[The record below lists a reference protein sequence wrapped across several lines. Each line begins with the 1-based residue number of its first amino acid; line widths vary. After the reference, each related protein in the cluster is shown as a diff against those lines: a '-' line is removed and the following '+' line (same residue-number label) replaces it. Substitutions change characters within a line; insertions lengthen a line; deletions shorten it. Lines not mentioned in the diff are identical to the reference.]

1 MTTGG
6 SVLPG
11 AQASGM
17 DPDMIREA
25 FGAESWR
32 LSEVV
37 AGLDD
42 AAFTQ
47 PTPCVPWTV
56 ADLAYHVRMTMGRLP
71 GMLDAP
77 DPAGTDLVTAAGY
90 YRGDQ
95 RFSAGTN
102 AERIR
107 SAQRGAADLAGAA
120 ARARDFDEARQRAWV
135 ALRAVPPGRVVL
147 TRHGDRML
155 LVEFL
160 RTRVLE
166 LAVHGLDLAAGLDCA
181 PWMTAPAAEVT
192 EDLLLPAAA
201 AARLRAGTGWDRV
214 TLIARLTGRRPL
226 TPAETA
232 FVQSAGVG
240 RLALG

>member
-1 MTTGG
+1 
-6 SVLPG
+6 
-11 AQASGM
+11 
-17 DPDMIREA
+17 
-25 FGAESWR
+25 
-32 LSEVV
+32 
-37 AGLDD
+37 
-42 AAFTQ
+42 
-47 PTPCVPWTV
+47 
-56 ADLAYHVRMTMGRLP
+56 VRMTMGRLP

-77 DPAGTDLVTAAGY
+77 DPAGTGLVTAAGY

-135 ALRAVPPGRVVL
+135 ALRAAPPGRVVL

-160 RTRVLE
+160 RTRILE
-166 LAVHGLDLAAGLDCA
+166 LAVHGLDLAAGLGCA

-192 EDLLLPAAA
+192 EDLLLPAAGA
-201 AARLRAGTGWDRV
+201 AWLRAGTGWDRV
-214 TLIARLTGRRPL
+214 TLIAGLTGRRPL
-226 TPAETA
+226 TPAETEL
-232 FVQSAGVG
+232 VQSAGVG
-240 RLALG
+240 WLALG